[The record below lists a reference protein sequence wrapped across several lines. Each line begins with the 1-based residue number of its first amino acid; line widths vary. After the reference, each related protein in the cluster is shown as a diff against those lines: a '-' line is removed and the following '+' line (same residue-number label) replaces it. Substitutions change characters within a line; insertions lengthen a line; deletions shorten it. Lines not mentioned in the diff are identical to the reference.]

1 MPRPTASKAYSRI
14 PSLGTPNR
22 AMAKGKS
29 MAKGKYKRKKEH
41 TQPKEQVQPVV
52 PLSEPERKEEL
63 SVDQK
68 KLRWHSRFWNWMKR
82 S

>member
-1 MPRPTASKAYSRI
+1 
-14 PSLGTPNR
+14 
-22 AMAKGKS
+22 MAKGKS

-52 PLSEPERKEEL
+52 PLSEPERKEGL
-63 SVDQK
+63 SVDQEK
-68 KLRWHSRFWNWMKR
+68 PRWPSRFWNWMKR